1 VPETTNFDI
10 TFAAPAL
17 PLPPIE
23 YEQRHFDTLNNVLRL
38 YFNQL
43 DQALRNTDIANQAEA
58 TSWFIG

>member
-1 VPETTNFDI
+1 MPETTNFDI

-17 PLPPIE
+17 PLSPME
-23 YEQRHFDTLNNVLRL
+23 YDQRHFNDINNSLRL
-38 YFNQL
+38 YFNQI